1 MFFRLYTGSSYG
13 NVVKLGIGS
22 WESWGWG
29 LGIIP
34 TDAEWR
40 DDSQGDPRGCKDSK
54 IDVYGHDPPVIPS
67 APGIYSESFY
77 RRVYKAWNVHSK

>member
-1 MFFRLYTGSSYG
+1 MA
-13 NVVKLGIGS
+13 
-22 WESWGWG
+22 
-29 LGIIP
+29 
-34 TDAEWR
+34 TDADELYQ
-40 DDSQGDPRGCKDSK
+40 DDRRGDPKDCKYTDEDPQ